1 MFTDCESCGCRNIVD
16 RCPECRNRVMPGPN
30 VSLAVNPRVNPL
42 ALSRWR
48 ELGRELAANPDI
60 ELDLETFAPLSA
72 TFTQLRRQGHPFDP
86 TLAALMDNLKRQGF
100 PVDGD
105 ADWDHDFES
114 LSSTCPKSERDRNEV
129 LRTNAAKNDLKFSL
143 HTKAGA
149 A

>member
-16 RCPECRNRVMPGPN
+16 RCPECRNRVMPDPN

-100 PVDGD
+100 TNDGD
-105 ADWDHDFES
+105 GDWDPDTDFP
-114 LSSTCPKSERDRNEV
+114 LPRSERDRNEV
-129 LRTNAAKNDLKFSL
+129 LSTNAAKEDLKFSL
-143 HTKAGA
+143 HTKAGVA
-149 A
+149 